1 MLYIGCQPVKEMG
14 NLNRDL
20 GRLKKMFRVLKK
32 EFSRLGLI
40 FFIVRVG
47 WFEI

>member
-20 GRLKKMFRVLKK
+20 GKLKRVFRGLKRA
-32 EFSRLGLI
+32 FGWQGLI
-40 FFIVRVG
+40 FFVVRMG